1 MATIT
6 LQPAQTIDIDT
17 TNLVLTKVVDNQV
30 DTISASV
37 QGLWRDIILWQ
48 GAAQYAAAGVWTNDT
63 ALAQATAVLQLSAI
77 PWA

>member
-63 ALAQATAVLQLSAI
+63 ARAQAIAI
-77 PWA
+77 INSGNIVFA